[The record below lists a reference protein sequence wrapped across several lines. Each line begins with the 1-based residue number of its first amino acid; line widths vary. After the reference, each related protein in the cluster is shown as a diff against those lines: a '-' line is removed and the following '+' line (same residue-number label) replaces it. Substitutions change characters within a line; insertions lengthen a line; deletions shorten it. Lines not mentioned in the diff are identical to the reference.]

1 MTRYTVVWH
10 DAARD
15 NLARLWL
22 ATNDKQA
29 VTDAANRIDRE
40 LTIDPDIKGGIVRNQ
55 LR

>member
-1 MTRYTVVWH
+1 
-10 DAARD
+10 
-15 NLARLWL
+15 LWL
-22 ATNDKQA
+22 ASGDKQA